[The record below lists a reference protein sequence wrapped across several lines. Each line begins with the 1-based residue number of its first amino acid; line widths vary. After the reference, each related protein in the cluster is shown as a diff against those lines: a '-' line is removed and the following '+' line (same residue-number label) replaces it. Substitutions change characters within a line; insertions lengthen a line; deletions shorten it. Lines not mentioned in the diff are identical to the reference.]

1 MGKLKVLINNN
12 QNVCKIPTGMR
23 LLIKRCCKAVLQMEQ
38 FNDDAE
44 VSVSLV
50 DNNQIKKLNSEYRNK
65 DIETDVLSFQMF
77 EGNKYEKNADG
88 MVILG
93 DIVISLEKAFK
104 QAHEYNHSIF
114 REISYLTVHSML
126 HLLNYDH
133 ENGGLEA
140 VRMREKEET
149 VLSKIGLTRDATYV
163 IFDDEN

>member
-1 MGKLKVLINNN
+1 MGKLKVLINDN
-12 QNVCKIPTGMR
+12 QNICKVPTGMR

-38 FNDDAE
+38 VNDDVE
-44 VSVSLV
+44 VSVSFV
-50 DNNQIKKLNSEYRNK
+50 DNNQIKKLNAEYRNK
-65 DIETDVLSFQMF
+65 DMETDVLSFQMF
-77 EGNKYEKNADG
+77 EGNKYKKNADG
-88 MVILG
+88 VVVLG

-104 QAHEYNHSIF
+104 QAYEYNHSIF

-163 IFDDEN
+163 ILDDED

>member
-23 LLIKRCCKAVLQMEQ
+23 LLVKRCCKAVLQMEQ
-38 FNDDAE
+38 FNDDVE
-44 VSVSLV
+44 VSVSFV
-50 DNNQIKKLNSEYRNK
+50 DNNQIKKLNSKYRNK

-77 EGNKYEKNADG
+77 EGDRYEKNADG
-88 MVILG
+88 VVVLG
-93 DIVISLEKAFK
+93 DIVISLEKAYK

-114 REISYLTVHSML
+114 REISYLTVHSIL

>member
-12 QNVCKIPTGMR
+12 QDICKIPTGMR
-23 LLIKRCCKAVLQMEQ
+23 LLVKRCCKAVLQMEQ
-38 FNDDAE
+38 FNDDVE
-44 VSVSLV
+44 VSVSFV
-50 DNNQIKKLNSEYRNK
+50 DNNQIRKLNSEYRNK

-77 EGNKYEKNADG
+77 EGDKYEKNADG
-88 MVILG
+88 VVILG
-93 DIVISLEKAFK
+93 DIVISLEKAYK

>member
-12 QNVCKIPTGMR
+12 QDICKIPTGMR
-23 LLIKRCCKAVLQMEQ
+23 LLVKRCCKAVLQMEQ
-38 FNDDAE
+38 FNDDVE
-44 VSVSLV
+44 VSVSFV
-50 DNNQIKKLNSEYRNK
+50 DNNQIRKLNSEYRNK

-77 EGNKYEKNADG
+77 EGDKYEKNADG
-88 MVILG
+88 VVILG
-93 DIVISLEKAFK
+93 DIVISLEKAYK

-133 ENGGLEA
+133 ENGGLES

>member
-1 MGKLKVLINNN
+1 MGKLKVLINDN
-12 QNVCKIPTGMR
+12 QNICKVPTGMR

-38 FNDDAE
+38 VNDDVE
-44 VSVSLV
+44 VSVSFV
-50 DNNQIKKLNSEYRNK
+50 DNNQIKKLNAEYRNK
-65 DIETDVLSFQMF
+65 DMETDVLSFQMF
-77 EGNKYEKNADG
+77 EGNKYKKNADG
-88 MVILG
+88 VVVLG
-93 DIVISLEKAFK
+93 DIVISLEKAIK
-104 QAHEYNHSIF
+104 QAYEYNHSIF

-163 IFDDEN
+163 ILDDED

>member
-1 MGKLKVLINNN
+1 MGKLKVLINDN
-12 QNVCKIPTGMR
+12 QNICKVPTGMR

-38 FNDDAE
+38 VNDDVE
-44 VSVSLV
+44 VSVSFV
-50 DNNQIKKLNSEYRNK
+50 DNNQIQKLNAEYRNK
-65 DIETDVLSFQMF
+65 DMETDVLSFQMF
-77 EGNKYEKNADG
+77 EGDKYEKNADG
-88 MVILG
+88 VVILG

-104 QAHEYNHSIF
+104 QAQEYNHSIF

-163 IFDDEN
+163 ILDDED